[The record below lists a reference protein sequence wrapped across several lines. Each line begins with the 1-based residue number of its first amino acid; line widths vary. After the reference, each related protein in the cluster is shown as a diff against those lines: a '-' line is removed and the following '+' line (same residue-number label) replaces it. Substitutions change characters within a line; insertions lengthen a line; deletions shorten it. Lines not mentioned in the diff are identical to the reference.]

1 MVGAPSAVNSTFN
14 KMNRYNVP
22 QLRQM
27 ARSFGVKNLRNLSRL
42 ELVDVLEPFKHN
54 GPIFAAGVT
63 VTGGTI
69 RKFRFVLKLN
79 HGAYV
84 SATFTLEPYQ
94 WKALATAV
102 NRSLLLTVETIT
114 ASPEFV
120 YFRLATVTVAVR
132 SDICTRL
139 FS

>member
-1 MVGAPSAVNSTFN
+1 
-14 KMNRYNVP
+14 MNRYNVP

-27 ARSFGVKNLRNLSRL
+27 ARSFGIKNFGNLSRL

-54 GPIFAAGVT
+54 GPVFAAGVS
-63 VTGGTI
+63 VTGGTTHK
-69 RKFRFVLKLN
+69 KFRFVLELN

-132 SDICTRL
+132 SDIL
-139 FS
+139 HSSI